1 MTDLFSWVFEGG
13 FSQTIRP
20 DVIWMFSTGNL
31 LPYCIIALII
41 IFLTVLVISKK
52 FFIKKSL
59 SFKDC
64 VVTVIITLVVYY
76 LLWAIVFN
84 IFALSAGIVSRNL

>member
-1 MTDLFSWVFEGG
+1 MSDLSRWVFGGG

-31 LPYCIIALII
+31 LPYCVIALII
-41 IFLTVLVISKK
+41 IFLIALIISKI

-59 SFKDC
+59 SLKNYIAM
-64 VVTVIITLVVYY
+64 VIITLIVYY
-76 LLWAIVFN
+76 LLWSILFN
-84 IFALSAGIVSRNL
+84 IFALSVGIVSRNL